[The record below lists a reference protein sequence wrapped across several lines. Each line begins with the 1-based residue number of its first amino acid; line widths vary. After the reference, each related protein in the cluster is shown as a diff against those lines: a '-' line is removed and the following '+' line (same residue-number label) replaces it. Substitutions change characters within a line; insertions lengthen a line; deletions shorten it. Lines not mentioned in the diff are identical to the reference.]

1 MTRCTTAAAN
11 CAKPG
16 TPEKR
21 SGHALRSKPNLY
33 VQLKQTDPLQCFR
46 SLTSIPRQTPVTQIL
61 VCVESNFEGIF
72 GEEATQNV
80 FRFQAN
86 ASMS

>member
-1 MTRCTTAAAN
+1 MSTHYDASSDCPCVCHQSQMTRCTTAAAN

-46 SLTSIPRQTPVTQIL
+46 SLTNIPNPGDPNPL
-61 VCVESNFEGIF
+61 VC
-72 GEEATQNV
+72 
-80 FRFQAN
+80 
-86 ASMS
+86 